1 MKKQLLHTPDGV
13 RDIYREECVKKLTV
27 EKEIRKVFRTY
38 GYEEIETP
46 TFEFFDIFTK
56 ERGSVTTQ
64 EMFKF
69 FDRDNNTLV
78 LRPDVTPAIA
88 RCVAKYF
95 MDEDTPLRL
104 CYLAKTFINNS
115 SYQGRL
121 KEMTHTGAEMV
132 GEDSAAGDAEMIAM
146 VVEAL
151 KSSGLKEFQV
161 ELGQVEF
168 FRGLADEA
176 GMDEETQ
183 ENLRE
188 LIENKNIFGVEEL
201 MKTHPMQEHVRKVLM
216 ELPQLFGSLSDILKI
231 KDMVKNERAIKAIDR
246 LEQVN
251 EILKLYG
258 LEDYVSYDLGMLSK
272 YKYYTGIIFKAY
284 TYGTGDYLVTGGRYD
299 KLLVQF
305 GKDTPAVGFA
315 IVVERLMQALD
326 RQNIQIPVKTVN
338 TAVIYRQ
345 EDFKQALK
353 LAASLRSQGEAV
365 QLIQRNLEKTEEDY
379 CRSFMKGPVRRLF
392 VVEKGGETVREVY
405 ISEGQEEKK

>member
-1 MKKQLLHTPDGV
+1 
-13 RDIYREECVKKLTV
+13 
-27 EKEIRKVFRTY
+27 
-38 GYEEIETP
+38 
-46 TFEFFDIFTK
+46 
-56 ERGSVTTQ
+56 
-64 EMFKF
+64 
-69 FDRDNNTLV
+69 
-78 LRPDVTPAIA
+78 
-88 RCVAKYF
+88 
-95 MDEDTPLRL
+95 
-104 CYLAKTFINNS
+104 
-115 SYQGRL
+115 
-121 KEMTHTGAEMV
+121 
-132 GEDSAAGDAEMIAM
+132 
-146 VVEAL
+146 
-151 KSSGLKEFQV
+151 
-161 ELGQVEF
+161 
-168 FRGLADEA
+168 
-176 GMDEETQ
+176 
-183 ENLRE
+183 
-188 LIENKNIFGVEEL
+188 
-201 MKTHPMQEHVRKVLM
+201 MKTHPMEEHVRKVLM